1 MRAGSEPGLR
11 ADAGSPLTRGKG
23 QVLAWFALAGVLL
36 GLATLT
42 RAVFLL
48 FPLALV
54 EPEHRA
60 TLRERLQKHVVL
72 FEDDHPQLGA
82 AMNSAI
88 NTLSLGGI

>member
-1 MRAGSEPGLR
+1 MSDQPGLNQLQESLNS
-11 ADAGSPLTRGKG
+11 AQP
-23 QVLAWFALAGVLL
+23 
-36 GLATLT
+36 ATPEQAA
-42 RAVFLL
+42 AVEELKSDVDK
-48 FPLALV
+48 ALV

-88 NTLSLGGI
+88 NTRSLGGI